1 MEKCTAIIHRILE
14 RESRGW
20 YIKFKDK
27 IIADVK
33 GNGISYNNLFQ
44 DFIRIPN
51 VLEFEYII

>member
-44 DFIRIPN
+44 GFIRIPN